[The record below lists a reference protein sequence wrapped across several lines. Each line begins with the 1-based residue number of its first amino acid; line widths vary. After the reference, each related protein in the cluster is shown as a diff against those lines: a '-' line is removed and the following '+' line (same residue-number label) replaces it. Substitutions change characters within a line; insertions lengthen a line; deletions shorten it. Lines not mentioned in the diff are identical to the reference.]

1 VKGDDMAILQ
11 SIRSRRALAG
21 GIALAAGTAAIAAPA
36 VAPPLAA
43 NPLNDADVS
52 PSVNGDSGTYESC
65 TAMFGLT
72 TKETASYVTFAVE
85 GAAAPLPGI
94 GDGLTAV
101 LTVDDGSSAQECML
115 EEGFASEAEWFEYL
129 GGAPGPIAADGFP
142 YPGVPGYL
150 VPNFGAFTTDS
161 VAPVSVAPTLTLRV
175 EATDPTLS
183 VTSSPTDIGI
193 VPPSGEDVILDIADE
208 LGGPTSPLGGTYL
221 DYVDGGG
228 CVNDDPEIIALTA
241 ALIPLTGVP
250 QAVFNDLSIF
260 TCDQLLLATQLRVG
274 QLFFAP
280 LGTGVSVTVDR
291 PTPGPAPT
299 PAPAPVTPSF
309 TG

>member
-1 VKGDDMAILQ
+1 MTILQ

-129 GGAPGPIAADGFP
+129 GGAGGAPGPFVVAGFP

-150 VPNFGAFTTDS
+150 VPNFGASTTDS
-161 VAPVSVAPTLTLRV
+161 VAPVAVAPTLTLRV
-175 EATDPTLS
+175 EPTDPTLS
-183 VTSSPTDIGI
+183 VTSSPTDIDI
-193 VPPSGEDVILDIADE
+193 VPPSEEDVILDIADE
-208 LGGPTSPLGGTYL
+208 LGGPTSPLGGKFL
-221 DYVDGGG
+221 DFVDGGG
-228 CVNDDPEIIALTA
+228 CVNDDPEIIALAA

-250 QAVFNDLSIF
+250 QAVYNDLSADP
-260 TCDQLLLATQLRVG
+260 CDQLLLATQLRVG
-274 QLFFAP
+274 QLLFAF

-291 PTPGPAPT
+291 PTPEPAPT

>member
-1 VKGDDMAILQ
+1 MTILQ

-129 GGAPGPIAADGFP
+129 GGAPGPFVAAGFP

-150 VPNFGAFTTDS
+150 VPIFGAFTIGS

-183 VTSSPTDIGI
+183 VTSSPTDIDI
-193 VPPSGEDVILDIADE
+193 VPPSEEDVILDIADE
-208 LGGPTSPLGGTYL
+208 LGGPTSPLGGKFL
-221 DYVDGGG
+221 DFVDGGG
-228 CVNDDPEIIALTA
+228 CVNDDPEIIALAA

-250 QAVFNDLSIF
+250 QAVYNDLSADP
-260 TCDQLLLATQLRVG
+260 CDQLLLATQLRVG
-274 QLFFAP
+274 QLLFAL

-291 PTPGPAPT
+291 PTPEPAPT